1 MLTTCFTE
9 IKGWQS
15 TPWWDNAH
23 SIEEVLE
30 KQGEMLKQS
39 QKSRDEEGIRLV
51 KIQENLRDSTS
62 QIFRTSLI

>member
-1 MLTTCFTE
+1 MLTTYFTE

-15 TPWWDNAH
+15 TPGWDNAH

-51 KIQENLRDSTS
+51 KIQENSRDSTS

>member
-1 MLTTCFTE
+1 M
-9 IKGWQS
+9 
-15 TPWWDNAH
+15 WDNAH